1 MMSEELQANVQ
12 ETTEAAT
19 TPEQPRHTRRHR
31 SRKAQE
37 QEPAQAAEDGRK
49 LDVSQ
54 AALRR
59 RQEIKAETKYTD
71 PASGIRIVYEN
82 EIPPGEVSRRV
93 RSEFDRKHPKE
104 EREIVKREGF
114 NFAGDVDAWVMPM
127 GPKARELAK
136 KAVNLVYKQRGLDTD
151 PVRTPMAARF

>member
-1 MMSEELQANVQ
+1 MSEELQANAQ
-12 ETTEAAT
+12 ETADAA

-31 SRKAQE
+31 SRKE
-37 QEPAQAAEDGRK
+37 QEPAPAAEDGRK
-49 LDVSQ
+49 LDVSE
-54 AALRR
+54 AALKR

-71 PASGIRIVYEN
+71 PENGIRIVYEN

-93 RSEFDRKHPKE
+93 RIEFDRKPPRE

-114 NFAGDVDAWVMPM
+114 DFAGDVEAWVMAN

-136 KAVNLVYKQRGLDTD
+136 KAVNLVYKQRGLDTN
-151 PVRTPMAARF
+151 PVMTPMAGRIA